1 LRPLLKRTAQGTPI
15 VAILG
20 KLAGFRLSQTDYRW
34 PSRTDVPDVYCCTGR
49 VALHGKWEGLTV
61 EFKCLFHD
69 REGQPCRV
77 EKAVQQREPYETM
90 HIVCKVEPHTNGQ
103 A

>member
-1 LRPLLKRTAQGTPI
+1 M
-15 VAILG
+15 
-20 KLAGFRLSQTDYRW
+20 YH
-34 PSRTDVPDVYCCTGR
+34 CTGR
-49 VALHGKWEGLTV
+49 VKLPGKWEGLAV

-77 EKAVQQREPYETM
+77 EKTVQQREPYETM